1 MINLNVNRIEA
12 RLNRPAPLLVTPFDY
27 YVIAG
32 GGGGGNSPD
41 GAIGGNGGSGGAFSS
56 GSFDLSHGVTATI
69 DVGAGGN
76 APADLNNGTIGTNGA
91 DSKIIVGGTPIVTAT
106 GGTAANITSTTAQT
120 GQKADDYLGFDAY
133 GRNGSR
139 GTSDP
144 ETPIA
149 GVAGGN
155 NTEFANA
162 WGGTINDSTNVV
174 PSPNMGGGGR
184 GAAYDNTLTNDR
196 AGAGAD
202 GFVSV
207 RVFDPINAFDVDTTG
222 TVEVIND
229 SGYRYF
235 YFLTDGTLQINR
247 KS

>member
-12 RLNRPAPLLVTPFDY
+12 RLERPGPLLVTPFDY
-27 YVIAG
+27 YIIGG

-41 GAIGGNGGSGGAFSS
+41 GATGGNGGSGGSFSS
-56 GSFDLSHGVTATI
+56 GSFNLNHGIVATI

-76 APADLNNGTIGTNGA
+76 APADLNNGTIGTDGA
-91 DSKIIVGGTPIVTAT
+91 DSQIIVSASPVATAS
-106 GGTAANITSTTAQT
+106 GGTAANITTTTAQT
-120 GQKADDYLGFDAY
+120 GRKAADYLGYDDY
-133 GRNGSR
+133 GLNGSR

-149 GVAGGN
+149 GIGGGSQSDY
-155 NTEFANA
+155 ENA
-162 WGGTINDSTNVV
+162 WGGSVNDGTST
-174 PSPNMGGGGR
+174 PSANMGGGGG
-184 GAAYDNTLTNDR
+184 GAAYDNTLLDDR

-207 RVFDPINAFDVDTTG
+207 RVYDPINAFDVDTTG
-222 TVEVIND
+222 TVELIND

>member
-12 RLNRPAPLLVTPFDY
+12 RLNRPGPLLVTPFDY
-27 YVIAG
+27 YLIGG

-41 GAIGGNGGSGGAFSS
+41 GNAGGNGGAGGAFSS
-56 GSFDLSHGVTATI
+56 GSSSINHGLIATI

-91 DSKIIVGGTPIVTAT
+91 ESKIVISAVTVASAA
-106 GGTAANITSTTAQT
+106 GGTAASITTQTEQT
-120 GQKADDYLGFDAY
+120 GRKAADYLGFDDY
-133 GRNGSR
+133 GLNGSK
-139 GTSDP
+139 GYDSPDT
-144 ETPIA
+144 IA
-149 GVAGGN
+149 GIGGGSQSD
-155 NTEFANA
+155 FSNA
-162 WGGTINDSTNVV
+162 WGGTINDGTST
-174 PSPNMGGGGR
+174 PSPNMGGGGG
-184 GAAYDNTLTNDR
+184 GAAYDNTLTGDR

-207 RVFDPINAFDVDTTG
+207 RVLDPINAFDITTTG
-222 TVEVIND
+222 TVELIND

-235 YFLTDGTLQINR
+235 YFLTDGTLEIHR